1 MNWIEYEMNWNF
13 HNELTRSRLPFKKL
27 SRMFWKTLRN
37 FPEWL
42 PPNVNMKDWGK
53 TDVSS
58 GYLQLGKFS
67 ACKISFRLFKGLYWL
82 CCSKETSFI

>member
-1 MNWIEYEMNWNF
+1 MKIPGMEKYLEIYFYYKNVLWV
-13 HNELTRSRLPFKKL
+13 
-27 SRMFWKTLRN
+27 LRN

-82 CCSKETSFI
+82 CNVKRPALSSSSETILI